1 MMKYWVIVLIVLSSI
16 LFVFGYTKGFA
27 YGNSVEWNLQESC
40 KGI

>member
-16 LFVFGYTKGFA
+16 LFVFGYTVGLA
-27 YGNSVEWNLQESC
+27 YGNSVEWKLQESC